1 MPAPG
6 PLPKESL
13 TLAETRRLALA
24 AQGFGQRR
32 TDARSPWPRV
42 AAIVERMGLLQLDSV
57 SALVRTHYLPAFS
70 RLGNYDRSDLDR
82 RAFAPD
88 RRQFFEYWAHEASL
102 LPLAL
107 HPFMR
112 WRMERA
118 KRLKGIY
125 GGLARFAQSERA
137 YLRSVREEIRQRGP
151 LAASDL
157 ADPGKRGGSW
167 WGWHKGKTAL
177 EFLFWT
183 GEVTTASRRGFE
195 RIYDFTESV
204 LPETILAL
212 PTPAEHE
219 AIRELTRRAAVALGI
234 GTEGDIRDYFRLP
247 VADARRAI
255 RELVDEGSLIPVQ
268 AQSWRQT
275 AYMPKDAA
283 IPGRLSPSALISP
296 FDPLVWHRQRT
307 ERLFGFHYRVEI
319 YTPAAKRR
327 FGYYVL
333 PFLDRGRLSARVDLK
348 SDRAAGVLEMRGA
361 HAEPGTDLERSASAL
376 SAELRR
382 LADWLGL
389 AEVRL
394 TDRGDLARHLQEHF
408 KKR

>member
-1 MPAPG
+1 MPALDPS
-6 PLPKESL
+6 PKESL

-24 AQGFGQRR
+24 AQGFGERR
-32 TDARSPWPRV
+32 TGARSPWPRV
-42 AAIVERMGLLQLDSV
+42 AAVVERMGLLQLDSV

-102 LPLAL
+102 LPLAV
-107 HPFMR
+107 HPLMR

-125 GGLARFAQSERA
+125 GGLARFAQGEHA
-137 YLRSVREEIRQRGP
+137 YIQSVREEIRRRGP

-157 ADPGKRGGSW
+157 ADPGKRAGSW
-167 WGWHKGKTAL
+167 WGWHKGKAAL
-177 EFLFWT
+177 EFLFWA

-195 RIYDFTESV
+195 RIYDFTERV
-204 LPETILAL
+204 LPEAILAL
-212 PTPAEHE
+212 PTPAEDV

-234 GTEGDIRDYFRLP
+234 GTEVDIRDYFRLP

-255 RELVDEGSLIPVQ
+255 HELVEEGALIPVE
-268 AQSWRQT
+268 AELWRQT
-275 AYMPKDAA
+275 AYMPKGAT
-283 IPGRLSPSALISP
+283 IPGRLLPSALVSP

-333 PFLDRGRLSARVDLK
+333 PFLDRGRLNARVDLK
-348 SDRAAGVLEMRGA
+348 SDRAAGVLEVRGA
-361 HAEPGTDLERSASAL
+361 HAEPGTNVERLAAAL

-382 LADWLGL
+382 LANWLGL
-389 AEVRL
+389 AEIRL
-394 TDRGDLARHLQEHF
+394 SDRGDLALHLRKHL
-408 KKR
+408 